1 MNFHFSED
9 EIEFLQQVQQF
20 LEKEKLHPDAA
31 ENMDP
36 DRESDSWFANTPE
49 RRAFIKRLGQS
60 GYLGMS
66 WAEEYGG
73 KGKDSIYDYLLN
85 EELSRVGAP
94 LIGKGVGCIGK
105 TIIAHG
111 SEKLKREFLPQIL
124 NADID
129 FALGYS
135 EPSAGSDLASLKLRA
150 DRRGDHWVL
159 NGQKMWTS
167 SAHFADWCWLAARTD
182 SSVPKHKGIS
192 LFLVPLNHPGI
203 TITEI
208 KTMGGHRTNQVF
220 YDDVTLS
227 DDYLVGEVNRG
238 WKYVCEALDFERFTL
253 YTISPLLV
261 KLDALVEMLKMTTR
275 DDVPLADMPVVRSR
289 MAYLSSEVEVAK
301 MLQRRVIC
309 SAMNNN
315 VPTVEAAMF
324 KLYSTVLGRRM
335 TDFALDTLG
344 PLGLLSSGVPEAPM
358 NGKWEMSYRATV
370 VDTIGGGT
378 SEIQKNI
385 IAGRG
390 LGLP

>member
-1 MNFHFSED
+1 MDFEFSAE
-9 EIEFLQQVQQF
+9 EREFIQQVQQF
-20 LEKEKLHPDAA
+20 LDNEKEHPDAG

-36 DRESDSWFANTPE
+36 DRESDSWFANSPE
-49 RRAFIKRLGQS
+49 RRGFVKRLGQA

-66 WAEEYGG
+66 WGVEYGG
-73 KGKDSIYDYLLN
+73 KDKGSIYDYLLN

-111 SEKLKREFLPQIL
+111 SEKLKKEFLPKIL
-124 NADID
+124 NAEIE

-150 DRRGDHWVL
+150 ERRGDQWVL

-182 SSVPKHKGIS
+182 PAAPKHKGIS
-192 LFLVPLNHPGI
+192 VFLVPLDQPGI
-203 TITEI
+203 TISEI

-227 DDYLVGEVNRG
+227 DDYLVGEANKG
-238 WKYVCEALDFERFTL
+238 WTYVCEALDFERFTL

-261 KLDALVEMLKMTTR
+261 KLEALVELLKITR
-275 DDVPLADMPVVRSR
+275 RDGVALAEMPVVRSQ
-289 MAYLSSEVEVAK
+289 MAHLSSEVEIAK

-309 SAMNNN
+309 SAMKNN
-315 VPTVEAAMF
+315 VPTVEAAMY

-344 PLGLLSSGVPEAPM
+344 PMGLLTRGVPEAPA
-358 NGKWEMSYRATV
+358 NGKWEKSYRATA

-385 IAGRG
+385 IASRG